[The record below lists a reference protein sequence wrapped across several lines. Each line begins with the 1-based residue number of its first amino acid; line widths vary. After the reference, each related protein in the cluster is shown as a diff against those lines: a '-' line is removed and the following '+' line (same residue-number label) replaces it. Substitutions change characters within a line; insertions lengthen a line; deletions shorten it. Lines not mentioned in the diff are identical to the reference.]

1 MNSIDEKL
9 LETIP
14 SDLIDSIA
22 LWLAQDGND
31 ETRLEIIEL
40 CKIKNWG
47 ELHKRLDKR
56 ILFGTAGLRSRMEA
70 GFSRM
75 NTLVVL
81 QATQGLARYI
91 KTQYPE
97 NLIAVVGHDHRYHSK
112 EFASATAATFLE
124 AGFKVYYLNEENTF
138 VHTPMVPFTVN
149 QANASVGVMITASH
163 NPKMDNGYK
172 VYYSNGCQIIPPHDK
187 GIAHS
192 IDENLS
198 PWPNAWKWDQI
209 MAKGLVNGSLVYARE
224 EMTSRYVEKMNNSL
238 VEENDKVLLKKGKPW
253 FVYTPM
259 HGVGYDIFHEIAST
273 LLGLKAGE
281 DFLGIPEQLY
291 PDPDFP
297 TVSFPNPEEGGALD
311 LAIRLAD
318 INDIS
323 LAIANDPDADRFSA
337 AIKDDQTGTWKQL
350 TGNEIGFLFALY
362 ELKKYRKRASKCQ
375 NLQPLAMLNST
386 VSSQMIKKMAEKE
399 GFHFEETLTGFKWI
413 GNRAFD
419 LERRGYYVPLG
430 FEEAIGYM
438 FPIMEHDKD
447 GVSAAI
453 VFLQAYIEWSR
464 KDKKNPLEI
473 LEDGFQLYGVFKEKN
488 GYYLVDEPN
497 MIQKVFDYIRN
508 DYTPAQMLYPQAIGE
523 ELCVLTFRDLT
534 VGFQSDTNDH
544 KPTLPIDPSSQMI
557 TVTAKP
563 TGAEPSETVRFTIRG
578 SGTEPKL
585 KVYIEA
591 SARSEV
597 RANKLALLT
606 WNVLKREWFRPEVT
620 GLTTAF

>member
-1 MNSIDEKL
+1 MSSIDANF
-9 LETIP
+9 LESIP
-14 SDLIDSIA
+14 LDLRDSVA

-31 ETRLEIIEL
+31 ETRMEIIEL
-40 CKIKNWG
+40 CKDKNWA
-47 ELHKRLDKR
+47 ELHKRLDTR

-81 QATQGLARYI
+81 QATQGLVRYI
-91 KTQYPE
+91 KNQYPD
-97 NLIAVVGHDHRYHSK
+97 NLVAVVGHDHRYYSK

-124 AGFKVYYLNEENTF
+124 AGYKVYYLNEGDTF

-149 QANASVGVMITASH
+149 QVNASVGVMITASH

-172 VYYSNGCQIIPPHDK
+172 VYYSNGCQIISPHDK

-192 IDENLS
+192 IDENLN
-198 PWPNAWKWDQI
+198 PWPNAWKWNKTI
-209 MAKGLVNGSLVYARE
+209 SKGLENGSLIYARK
-224 EMTSRYVEKMNNSL
+224 EMTSLYVKKMGTSL
-238 VEENDKVLLKKGKPW
+238 VDKDNKILLKKGKPW

-259 HGVGYDIFHEIAST
+259 HGVGYDIFHEIASKI
-273 LLGLKAGE
+273 LGLKADE
-281 DFLGIPEQLY
+281 DFYGVKEQLY
-291 PDPDFP
+291 PDPGFP
-297 TVSFPNPEEGGALD
+297 TVSFPNPEEAGALD

-318 INDIS
+318 SNGIA

-337 AIKDDQTGTWKQL
+337 AIKDDRTGAWKQL
-350 TGNEIGFLFALY
+350 TGNEIGFLFASY
-362 ELKKYRKRASKCQ
+362 EFQKYRERATRCPS
-375 NLQPLAMLNST
+375 LQPLAMLNST

-419 LERRGYYVPLG
+419 LEKRGFYVPFG

-453 VFLQAYIEWSR
+453 VFLQAYIEWSQNQ
-464 KDKKNPLEI
+464 KNPLDI

-488 GYYLVDEPN
+488 GYYLVNEPS

-508 DYTPAQMLYPQAIGE
+508 DYTPAQSLYPQLIGE
-523 ELCVLTFRDLT
+523 ELSVITFRDLT

-544 KPTLPIDPSSQMI
+544 KPTLPTDPSSQMI
-557 TVTAKP
+557 TVTARP
-563 TGAEPSETVRFTIRG
+563 IDDAESSESVRFTIRG

-591 SARSEV
+591 IAQSET
-597 RANKLALLT
+597 RANELAHLT
-606 WNVLKREWFRPEVT
+606 WNVLQKEWFRPEAT
-620 GLTTAF
+620 GLTTTF